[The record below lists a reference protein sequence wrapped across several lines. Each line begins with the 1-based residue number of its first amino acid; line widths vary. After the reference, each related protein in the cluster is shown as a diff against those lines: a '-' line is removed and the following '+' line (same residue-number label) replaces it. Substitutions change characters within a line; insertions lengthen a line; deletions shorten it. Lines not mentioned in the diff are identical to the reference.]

1 MPHPP
6 LYHKIWSLKQINL
19 VYLDAIAVARFKK
32 VLVNFMFKYQKLL
45 IYARFDVFLS
55 QILLLHSLVMHLGNC
70 PRETTNKRQLLIHCF
85 NKITSS
91 TLI

>member
-1 MPHPP
+1 MKPAAGVKF
-6 LYHKIWSLKQINL
+6 LSGKTIFR
-19 VYLDAIAVARFKK
+19 YLDAIAVARFKK

-70 PRETTNKRQLLIHCF
+70 PRETT
-85 NKITSS
+85 
-91 TLI
+91 